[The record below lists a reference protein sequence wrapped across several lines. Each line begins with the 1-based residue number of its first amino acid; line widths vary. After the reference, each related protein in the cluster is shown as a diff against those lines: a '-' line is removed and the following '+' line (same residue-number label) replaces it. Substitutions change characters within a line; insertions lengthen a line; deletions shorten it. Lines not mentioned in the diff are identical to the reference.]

1 MTGLFDIKYHW
12 ATVKA
17 GDGIHAVG
25 YGKWHLS
32 TDNTELHFDLK
43 HNPKWEIHGQFAISS
58 WEMVNRMNKTARQQ
72 QRRAKLYQQLWK

>member
-43 HNPKWEIHGQFAISS
+43 HNPKWEIQGLFDILVEKRSIA
-58 WEMVNRMNKTARQQ
+58 
-72 QRRAKLYQQLWK
+72 